1 MKLRLRIKAFTS
13 ILLALIILSILLA
26 VKTSGDPILDVFK
39 NTWIEPWFQK
49 LPTGNAIIF
58 NLSIG
63 FLVSSFFYLLVV
75 WFPEKRRRNII
86 KNNLVEQ
93 YQSFKEDT
101 ISILLSACQS
111 SYKGELPRD
120 LTNQSEFRIFFKES
134 VTDSQNRWHVVLNN
148 LNDRLLQELL
158 VEFEILLNEV
168 TYVLNNVT
176 IEDPNVFSFFK
187 RLSQTVY
194 KMKNTTL
201 DYDDVKHLSG
211 FLWELFAGWSFI
223 DGYREDDIVAV
234 MIKEI

>member
-1 MKLRLRIKAFTS
+1 MKLKHRIKALTA
-13 ILLALIILSILLA
+13 ILWALIILSILLA
-26 VKTSGDPILDVFK
+26 VKTSGDPILDVIE
-39 NTWIEPWFQK
+39 NTWIKPCFQE

-75 WFPEKRRRNII
+75 WFPERQRKNII
-86 KNNLVEQ
+86 KNNLVVQ
-93 YQSFKEDT
+93 YQSFKKDT

-111 SYKGELPRD
+111 SYTGDLPID
-120 LTNQSEFRIFFKES
+120 LTNQSEFRMFFKES
-134 VTDSQNRWHVVLNN
+134 VSDSQNRWHVVLNN

-176 IEDPNVFSFFK
+176 FEDPNVFSFFK
-187 RLSQTVY
+187 RLSQAVY

>member
-1 MKLRLRIKAFTS
+1 MKLRLRIKAFTA

-39 NTWIEPWFQK
+39 NTWIEHWFQK

-111 SYKGELPRD
+111 SY
-120 LTNQSEFRIFFKES
+120 
-134 VTDSQNRWHVVLNN
+134 
-148 LNDRLLQELL
+148 
-158 VEFEILLNEV
+158 
-168 TYVLNNVT
+168 
-176 IEDPNVFSFFK
+176 
-187 RLSQTVY
+187 
-194 KMKNTTL
+194 
-201 DYDDVKHLSG
+201 
-211 FLWELFAGWSFI
+211 
-223 DGYREDDIVAV
+223 
-234 MIKEI
+234 

>member
-1 MKLRLRIKAFTS
+1 MKSRHRIKTFTA
-13 ILLALIILSILLA
+13 ILWALIILSLLLCI
-26 VKTSGDPILDVFK
+26 KTSEDPVPNVFK
-39 NTWIEPWFQK
+39 STWIEPWFQNF
-49 LPTGNAIIF
+49 PAGNAIIF
-58 NLSIG
+58 NMSIG
-63 FLVSSFFYLLVV
+63 FLVSSFFYFLVV
-75 WFPEKRRRNII
+75 WFPERRRKNII

-111 SYKGELPRD
+111 SYKGELPKD
-120 LTNQSEFRIFFKES
+120 LSNQSEFRVFFEES
-134 VTDSQNRWHVVLNN
+134 VSDSQNRWHVVLNN

-176 IEDPNVFSFFK
+176 FEDPNVFSFFK

-223 DGYREDDIVAV
+223 DGYRDDDIVSV

>member
-1 MKLRLRIKAFTS
+1 MKLRLRIKAFTA
-13 ILLALIILSILLA
+13 ILLALIILSIFLA

-75 WFPEKRRRNII
+75 WFPKKRRRNII

-111 SYKGELPRD
+111 SYKGELPRN

-134 VTDSQNRWHVVLNN
+134 VTDSQDRWHVVLNN

-194 KMKNTTL
+194 KMKNTML
-201 DYDDVKHLSG
+201 DYDDVKHLSR
-211 FLWELFAGWSFI
+211 FLWELLAGWSKV
-223 DGYREDDIVAV
+223 DPKRWTG
-234 MIKEI
+234 

>member
-1 MKLRLRIKAFTS
+1 
-13 ILLALIILSILLA
+13 
-26 VKTSGDPILDVFK
+26 V
-39 NTWIEPWFQK
+39 
-49 LPTGNAIIF
+49 
-58 NLSIG
+58 
-63 FLVSSFFYLLVV
+63 
-75 WFPEKRRRNII
+75 
-86 KNNLVEQ
+86 Q
-93 YQSFKEDT
+93 YQSFKKDT

-111 SYKGELPRD
+111 SYTGDLPID
-120 LTNQSEFRIFFKES
+120 LTNQSEFRMFFKES
-134 VTDSQNRWHVVLNN
+134 VSDSQNRWHVVLNN

-176 IEDPNVFSFFK
+176 FEDPNVFSFFK
-187 RLSQTVY
+187 RLSQAVY